1 VVRQK
6 SVLQA
11 NEHPTSLVY
20 LPHHG
25 QLQQGQ
31 EDFHASEERPWL
43 WGDYVGAPL
52 NTRRYW
58 AAGKPDCSG
67 HGALLK
73 RDIDLIRNNLKGKF
87 SGKILAHKSTLN
99 HAGLFA
105 LDGDLRLPKQSR

>member
-1 VVRQK
+1 
-6 SVLQA
+6 
-11 NEHPTSLVY
+11 
-20 LPHHG
+20 
-25 QLQQGQ
+25 
-31 EDFHASEERPWL
+31 
-43 WGDYVGAPL
+43 L

-87 SGKILAHKSTLN
+87 SGNILAHKSTLN

-105 LDGDLRLPKQSR
+105 TDGDLRLPKELFRASRVIASIEH